1 MIFSRRQLLVAGGTL
16 VVAACGG
23 GSSGG
28 SSATTGSPT
37 GSGSGT
43 GSSLDMSTM
52 QLVQR
57 FPNTVLVPG
66 SVRMPVSLAQSSGQ
80 LLVGGPDQLAA
91 EVVDEFGTVVATLT
105 APRRQLSPDTPSYW
119 SLRADIAA
127 PGLYTVRVGTLEAA
141 IQLFE
146 PTQVTIP
153 VPGVALPPFD
163 TPTVADH
170 RGVEP
175 YCSRL
180 EGPCPFHEITLT
192 EALAADRPVV
202 YVIGTPAHCS
212 TGTCAPGLEFVI
224 AASQRVGSAVTFVHA
239 DVYAD
244 DAATTIAPAVNALQL
259 TFEPV
264 VFATRADGV
273 VVDRLDAIWDQGE
286 IDAMVDA
293 LI

>member
-1 MIFSRRQLLVAGGTL
+1 MMFSRRQLILAGGTL

-23 GSSGG
+23 GSGTSGG
-28 SSATTGSPT
+28 SSGGATSTSGAGSD
-37 GSGSGT
+37 
-43 GSSLDMSTM
+43 SSVDLATM

-66 SVRMPVSLAQSSGQ
+66 PVRMPVSLAQSNGQ
-80 LLVGGPDQLAA
+80 LLVGGPDELDA
-91 EVVDEFGTVVATLT
+91 EVVDEFGTVVATTT
-105 APRRQLSPDTPSYW
+105 AKRRQLSADTPSYW
-119 SLRADIAA
+119 ALRAEIAVA
-127 PGLYTVRVGTLEAA
+127 GLYTVRVGSLEAA

-153 VPGVALPPFD
+153 VRGSTLPPFD
-163 TPTVADH
+163 TPTVDDH

-180 EGPCPFHEITLT
+180 EGPCPFHEVTLT
-192 EALAADRPVV
+192 QALAGGGPVV

-224 AASQRVGSAVTFVHA
+224 AASQRVGPAVTFVHA

-244 DAATTIAPAVNALQL
+244 EAATTIAPAVEALGL
-259 TFEPV
+259 TYEPV
-264 VFATRADGV
+264 VFATRAGGL

-286 IDAMVDA
+286 IDALVDT
-293 LI
+293 LV